1 MVDDNALKEKIYE
14 LRGQKVMLDVDLAE
28 IYGYETKNFNRQVK
42 NNIAKFDDD
51 FMFQLT
57 NEDLEIL
64 SRCKNFTLNM
74 KTGRGSNIKY
84 KPYAFTEQGIYML
97 MTVLKGELAVAQSKA
112 LIRTFQKMKHI
123 LVENQDFLLAKEVLQ
138 LAIQTSKNTQ
148 DITEIK
154 EKMATKEDLIPIKE
168 DLKKVMDN
176 FINPNTYKHFL
187 IMDGQKIEAGLAYS
201 QIYQSAQK
209 SIYVVDNYISLKT
222 LALLRAAKEDVE
234 IIIFSDNLKNKEQLT
249 QPFLDDFKADYPT
262 RSLTLKT
269 THNKYHDRYIAIDLG
284 TKNAAIYH
292 CGASSKDAGNKIT
305 SIHRVEDTEL
315 YLPMFDTLLKNPNLI
330 LKE

>member
-1 MVDDNALKEKIYE
+1 MKNLIVIDDRTLKEKIYE
-14 LRGQKVMLDVDLAE
+14 LRGQKVMLDVDLAK
-28 IYGYETKNFNRQVK
+28 IYGYETKKFNQQVK
-42 NNIAKFDDD
+42 RNSEKFDSD

-57 NEDLEIL
+57 PQEFDYLRSQNVTSSWGGTRYL
-64 SRCKNFTLNM
+64 
-74 KTGRGSNIKY
+74 
-84 KPYAFTEQGIYML
+84 PHAFTEQGIYML
-97 MTVLKGELAVAQSKA
+97 MTVLKGDLAVAQSKA

-148 DITEIK
+148 DIAEIK
-154 EKMATKEDLIPIKE
+154 EKMVTKDDLIAIKE

-187 IMDGQKIEAGLAYS
+187 IMDGQKMEADLAYS

-222 LALLRAAKEDVE
+222 LALLRAAKEGIE
-234 IIIFSDNLKNKEQLT
+234 IIIFSDNVKNTEQLT
-249 QPFLDDFKADYPT
+249 QPFLDDFKADYPAH
-262 RSLTLKT
+262 SLTLKT
-269 THNKYHDRYIAIDLG
+269 TNNQYHDRYIAIDLE
-284 TKNAAIYH
+284 TEHAAIYH

-305 SIHRVEDTEL
+305 SIHRIEDTAL
-315 YLPMFDTLLKNPNLI
+315 YFPMFETLLKSPDLI
-330 LKE
+330 LKK